1 MSRLAMMGS
10 FPIFNCKQDLD
21 RAEKLLAK
29 QLEEQ
34 QAAASS

>member
-1 MSRLAMMGS
+1 MKKAIAKKDNVG
-10 FPIFNCKQDLD
+10 CKQDLD